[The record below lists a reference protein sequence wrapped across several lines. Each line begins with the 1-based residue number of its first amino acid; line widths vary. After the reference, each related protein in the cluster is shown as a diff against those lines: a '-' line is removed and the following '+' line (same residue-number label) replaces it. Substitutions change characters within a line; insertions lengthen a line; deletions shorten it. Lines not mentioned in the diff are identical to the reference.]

1 MRWHSLVLGAACL
14 MASVLT
20 TASELSEKLQS
31 SNHVLLMRHALAPG
45 LGDPARYTL
54 DDCKTQRNLNDEG
67 RQQAQAAGQWL
78 RLQGI
83 TAADVQSSAWCRC
96 KDTAMLL
103 GFGGFTV
110 EPALGSF
117 FDEMHKAKSQNQ
129 QLEKFIASRLK
140 NKGNKALILVTHHVN
155 IYEFTGENIG
165 SGDMVLAKVDA
176 SGKMLSFSLIPRS
189 AQRKS

>member
-31 SNHVLLMRHALAPG
+31 SDHVLLMRHALAPG

-78 RLQGI
+78 R
-83 TAADVQSSAWCRC
+83 S
-96 KDTAMLL
+96 
-103 GFGGFTV
+103 
-110 EPALGSF
+110 
-117 FDEMHKAKSQNQ
+117 
-129 QLEKFIASRLK
+129 
-140 NKGNKALILVTHHVN
+140 
-155 IYEFTGENIG
+155 
-165 SGDMVLAKVDA
+165 
-176 SGKMLSFSLIPRS
+176 
-189 AQRKS
+189 